1 MSTKYL
7 DFKKMGMPEH
17 VYIPFGDNTDY
28 NRLVLDYNISSNG
41 GSWEFEFY
49 DKTLGSEIPV
59 TLEVGDDGND
69 YKIKYMGAKYN
80 GKLVGSNISTDI
92 LDINLKNAVKY
103 KLTIFYQ
110 EGNYPIDEIVSFIY
124 NFFNWHNVS
133 IQYEIDKSEKELNL
147 YISTNI
153 GYINYDDSGNYWGVC
168 NNGLNLDA
176 LCYRTAQLSQYYRK
190 ILGNIE
196 WFHVKLSTWPHMEEL
211 GFYNGDHTRLGR
223 ASRFRLIDS
232 LRPYLYRDK
241 KNSYSDSVKE
251 YYYRLY
257 EWISKA
263 IELGKEFNYSKDYF
277 TDLRN
282 ATNELVSPEFRQ
294 IVSDGEENSKDK
306 ERILSLG
313 IYDKTAFDLGLIN
326 IDESDNTSTTESFT
340 VDIEELNK
348 ENVKT
353 NSSNIDNKKVD
364 KGKSSINSD
373 NIMEKV
379 KESMKNMSTLI
390 DRM

>member
-7 DFKKMGMPEH
+7 DFEEVGMPEH

-49 DKTLGSEIPV
+49 DKTLRSEIPV

-92 LDINLKNAVKY
+92 LDINLKNVVKY
-103 KLTIFYQ
+103 KLTIYYR
-110 EGNYPIDEIVSFIY
+110 ESNYPIDEIVSFIY
-124 NFFNWHNVS
+124 NFFSWHNVS
-133 IQYEIDKSEKELNL
+133 IQYEMNESDMGLNL

-153 GYINYDDSGNYWGVC
+153 GYINYDDSGNCWGIC
-168 NNGLNLDA
+168 GHELNLDA

-190 ILGNIE
+190 ILENIN
-196 WFHVKLSTWPHMEEL
+196 WFHVKLSTWPHMNKL
-211 GFYNGDHTRLGR
+211 GFYNGDNTRLGR
-223 ASRFRLIDS
+223 ESRFRLIDS

-241 KNSYSDSVKE
+241 KNSYSNSIKD

-277 TDLRN
+277 TDLKN

-294 IVSDGEENSKDK
+294 IVADGEKNSKDK

-348 ENVKT
+348 ENVET

>member
-49 DKTLGSEIPV
+49 DKTLGSKIPV

-153 GYINYDDSGNYWGVC
+153 GYINYDDSGNCWGVWGH
-168 NNGLNLDA
+168 GLNLDA

-190 ILGNIE
+190 ILRNTD
-196 WFHVKLSTWPHMEEL
+196 WFHVKLSTWPHMNEL
-211 GFYNGDHTRLGR
+211 GFYNGDHTKLGR

-241 KNSYSDSVKE
+241 KNSYYNSIKD
-251 YYYRLY
+251 YYYRLNG
-257 EWISKA
+257 WISRA
-263 IELGKEFNYSKDYF
+263 IELGKEFNYPKDYF

-282 ATNELVSPEFRQ
+282 ATNELVSPYFRQ
-294 IVSDGEENSKDK
+294 IVADSDENSEDR

-326 IDESDNTSTTESFT
+326 IDESDNTSTTESLT

-348 ENVKT
+348 ENVKA
-353 NSSNIDNKKVD
+353 NSNKIDNKEID
-364 KGKSSINSD
+364 KDESGINSD
-373 NIMEKV
+373 NIIEKV

-390 DRM
+390 NRM